1 MKVPNV
7 LMKTLLV
14 YTTDLTWK
22 GNIVRYFQFSDT
34 RSTDTREVCKL
45 LRHQLQGTT
54 SWKFGEH
61 RDATGVLFLEEKV
74 VMQKGL
80 ILWLKN
86 KIFI

>member
-34 RSTDTREVCKL
+34 RSTDTREVYRHL
-45 LRHQLQGTT
+45 QHQLMEII
-54 SWKFGEH
+54 SWKYGE
-61 RDATGVLFLEEKV
+61 RKEVD
-74 VMQKGL
+74 GL
-80 ILWLKN
+80 I
-86 KIFI
+86 IIMAD